1 MSLDA
6 RPDALLLYTS
16 ETRSRFPRTLFPQVH
31 RKLSAAGVQSA
42 SWRAHRGD
50 APRGG
55 PDGDVR
61 PGASH
66 IFEATL
72 ARLSDFCDE
81 LQADAEEEPLEAA
94 AGTTSAHLH

>member
-1 MSLDA
+1 MRLA
-6 RPDALLLYTS
+6 C
-16 ETRSRFPRTLFPQVH
+16 SRL
-31 RKLSAAGVQSA
+31 AGVLIEGTP
-42 SWRAHRGD
+42 HGGD
-50 APRGG
+50 LMAMS
-55 PDGDVR
+55 V